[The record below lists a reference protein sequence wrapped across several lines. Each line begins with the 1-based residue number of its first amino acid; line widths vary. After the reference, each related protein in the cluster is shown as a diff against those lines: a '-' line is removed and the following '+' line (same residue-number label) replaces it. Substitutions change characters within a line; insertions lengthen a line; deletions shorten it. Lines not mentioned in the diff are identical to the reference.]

1 MDYGGNG
8 LGAPSK
14 RGRTAVGVTRIGL
27 PVGGLNFLV
36 PVSSWVQS
44 LLGLGLLTCYSDL
57 LKKIL
62 LYVV

>member
-27 PVGGLNFLV
+27 GSGGL
-36 PVSSWVQS
+36 
-44 LLGLGLLTCYSDL
+44 DD
-57 LKKIL
+57 IL
-62 LYVV
+62 LLLQGLRSLIAVDFVTEAKRAGTN

>member
-27 PVGGLNFLV
+27 GGGVQPILSM
-36 PVSSWVQS
+36 VSVR
-44 LLGLGLLTCYSDL
+44 TR
-57 LKKIL
+57 
-62 LYVV
+62 